1 MCPANV
7 GIRRKT
13 RCGDSCRGNGIIPS
27 ESCVGGDCTTGR
39 RTLAR
44 GITFGSSTEVVPI
57 AKLFPIRL
65 FALLVAS
72 TFAADGGPTAALL
85 PMRARG
91 VDSVSTSALES
102 ALHERLVRV
111 SGMRILTREYTRSR
125 VSESCDGMECAT
137 RLGQG
142 LGVER
147 SVVVAAQ
154 PTYSG
159 VRLDVKLVDVQTG
172 LVLSQSHQSMDGPV
186 ATTAPQLAQRVV
198 SDLVH
203 GIQGT
208 PARPVSGAPLKEA
221 KSGSW
226 AKVGWVA
233 AGAAVVAGGVG
244 AALLFV
250 DMAKKEPRPDD
261 PAPGPGPG
269 PGPSDGTVTFTWE

>member
-1 MCPANV
+1 MSREWDNPRSVDA
-7 GIRRKT
+7 GADEGGKP
-13 RCGDSCRGNGIIPS
+13 SCR
-27 ESCVGGDCTTGR
+27 CVAQGA
-39 RTLAR
+39 TLS
-44 GITFGSSTEVVPI
+44 SSTEVVPI

-65 FALLVAS
+65 LAILVAGA
-72 TFAADGGPTAALL
+72 FATEGGPTAALL
-85 PMRARG
+85 PLRARG
-91 VDSVSTSALES
+91 VDSVSASVLES

-111 SGMRILTREYTRSR
+111 SGMRILTLDYTRSR
-125 VSESCDGMECAT
+125 VSEACDGMECAS
-137 RLGQG
+137 RLGQV

-159 VRLDVKLVDVQTG
+159 VRLDVKLVDVQSG

-186 ATTAPQLAQRVV
+186 ATTAPQLALRVV

-208 PARPVSGAPLKEA
+208 PARSASGAPAKEQ
-221 KSGSW
+221 KSRSW
-226 AKVGWVA
+226 AATMGWVA

-244 AALLFV
+244 AAFLFV

-269 PGPSDGTVTFTWE
+269 PGPASDGSVTFTWD